1 MIEFPV
7 RPLLYHCRR
16 GQNDCAWI
24 IQRMWQIPE
33 GKRQEVANNYENLFL
48 TAKNGRKEAN
58 EYLNEFACRYR
69 VERKLPKVKQDLKPT
84 IAPVKNNKAREYNSK
99 DGLWSKNL

>member
-1 MIEFPV
+1 MSDFPV

-33 GKRQEVANNYENLFL
+33 GKRQEVANNYENLFM

-58 EYLNEFACRYR
+58 EYLNGIATEYRLVRQDKIRATKNKPAVAPIKKPRDREFKSDC
-69 VERKLPKVKQDLKPT
+69 
-84 IAPVKNNKAREYNSK
+84 
-99 DGLWSKNL
+99 GLWTKKL